1 MDNKIDIRFIKKQI
15 EMDNNINN
23 ISDKISSIN
32 LKQITEN
39 IQNNIKIAKKEIE
52 EILKELKIS
61 TENNSD
67 NLEETKNRKTILKD
81 KNYIDKTTYE
91 YRSKHLKRKLV
102 DTGFYSILG
111 KYHKYR

>member
-15 EMDNNINN
+15 EMENNINN

-39 IQNNIKIAKKEIE
+39 IQNNINISKKEIE

-61 TENNSD
+61 TENNSN

-102 DTGFYSILG
+102 DTGFYSVLG
-111 KYHKYR
+111 KYYDYR

>member
-1 MDNKIDIRFIKKQI
+1 MDNKIDIRFIRKQI
-15 EMDNNINN
+15 EIENSINN
-23 ISDKISSIN
+23 ISDKMNSIN

-52 EILKELKIS
+52 EILKELTIS
-61 TENNSD
+61 NENDSN
-67 NLEETKNRKTILKD
+67 NLEKTKNQKTILKD